1 MKEERNR
8 YLTVYD
14 FYKNLIING
23 QMAAE
28 QKMPSIRK
36 GAEQMQVSR
45 TTMESA
51 YMLLAAE
58 GYIISKPQSGYYVTE
73 MATKQKESVS
83 QKLSVR
89 EQKLPVRFDF
99 VSSSVDQES
108 FKFDLWR
115 RYIKSALRQ
124 DERLLSYGEPQGE
137 LEFREVLAEYLRDTR
152 GVVCLPEQIVIGA
165 GVQSLLHILCPMIKE
180 RKDVSFHNPDFIQG
194 RAIFLDYEFQVSDGE
209 AKQGGIYYISTA
221 RTLKNGGILSTRERL
236 DLIQKAAE
244 MGQLIIEDDYNS
256 EFQYAQRVI
265 PSIQGLAG
273 GKGVVYLGTFSKML
287 LPSIRMSFMV
297 LPPELVERYELRK
310 ERYNQTA
317 SKVEQ
322 IAITQYIRDGHLM
335 SQIRKSRKIQ
345 GAKAERFVH
354 TAKRIFGKETFVR
367 MAESGFYVILEQ
379 QSEYSAG
386 ELERRALEIGIKVKV
401 LPKDK
406 KEERAKLILECSN
419 VKIEDYEEALEL
431 LKKIF

>member
-14 FYKNLIING
+14 FYKNLILNG

-73 MATKQKESVS
+73 MAAKQKESAS
-83 QKLSVR
+83 QNLSAG
-89 EQKLPVRFDF
+89 EQQLPVRFDF
-99 VSSSVDQES
+99 VSSGVDQES

-115 RYIKSALRQ
+115 RYMKSALRQ
-124 DERLLSYGEPQGE
+124 DARLLSYGEPQGE
-137 LEFREVLAEYLRDTR
+137 LEFREVLAEYLRNTR
-152 GVVCLPEQIVIGA
+152 GVVCHPEQIVIGA

-180 RKDVSFHNPDFIQG
+180 RQKVTFHNPDFVQG
-194 RAIFLDYEFQVSDGE
+194 RAVFMDYDFQVSEGE
-209 AKQGGIYYISTA
+209 TAPGGIYYISTS

-236 DLIQKAAE
+236 SLIREAAE
-244 MGQLIIEDDYNS
+244 KGQLIIEDDYNS

-273 GKGVVYLGTFSKML
+273 GSGVVYLGTFSKML

-297 LPPELVERYELRK
+297 LPPELVERYKERK
-310 ERYNQTA
+310 ARYNQTA

-322 IAITQYIRDGHLM
+322 IALTQYIRDGHLM

-345 GAKAERFVH
+345 GAKAERLVQ
-354 TAKRIFGKETFVR
+354 TAKQILGEETLAY
-367 MAESGFYVILEQ
+367 MEESGFYVTLERTSDYPSEELEQ
-379 QSEYSAG
+379 
-386 ELERRALEIGIKVKV
+386 RALSFGIKVKV
-401 LPKDK
+401 LPREAGEK
-406 KEERAKLILECSN
+406 RAKLILDCSN
-419 VKIEDYEEALEL
+419 VKTEDYEEALEL